1 MADWK
6 LNTDGGSRGNPGKAA
21 WAFVLR
27 GPDGQLHEHGG
38 LMDMATNNSA
48 EYEGV
53 IQGLAFA
60 LAEGIKD
67 LDVYSDSELIVKQI
81 RGEYKV
87 RHADLAQLHGEVKKI
102 LDDFSGK
109 VTFHH
114 VPREQNKEADKI
126 CNLVMDGKFRPAL
139 SSSKVSPKP
148 SPFAAPSPTPLS
160 PLEKLAS
167 AVGLTQPARPAA
179 AVRPPVEAPPEETL
193 AAVRAIFKKFGA
205 TISEDQAEEAIFM
218 MKKVLGY

>member
-21 WAFVLR
+21 WAFVLQ
-27 GPDGQLHEHGG
+27 GPGGQRHEHGG

-81 RGEYKV
+81 KGEYKV
-87 RHADLAQLHGEVKKI
+87 RHADLAALHGEVKKM
-102 LDDFSGK
+102 LADFPGRVS
-109 VTFHH
+109 FNHI
-114 VPREQNKEADKI
+114 PREQNKEADKI
-126 CNLVMDGKFRPAL
+126 CNLVMDGKFL
-139 SSSKVSPKP
+139 SGRSAPK
-148 SPFAAPSPTPLS
+148 SAAPTPASLS
-160 PLEKLAS
+160 PIEKLAS
-167 AVGLTQPARPAA
+167 AVGLAQPARAA
-179 AVRPPVEAPPEETL
+179 SAVRPQIQAPSEETL

-205 TISEDQAEEAIFM
+205 TISEDQAEEAILM